1 MATAKKEHKTK
12 RRLILSFPAH
22 RIEEPV
28 TYQLVKEYNILIN
41 ILNADIS
48 HGKEGNLLLDMSGS
62 RQDMDNALAYLSLND
77 IAVSPVKKNIILND
91 GSCVH
96 CGACTSVC
104 FSGALEMDKGER
116 SLLFKP
122 EYCIACELCITACPL
137 QLFELHFGIH

>member
-1 MATAKKEHKTK
+1 MQSTQKGNRVK

-28 TYQLVKEYNILIN
+28 TYNLVREYNILIN

-48 HGKEGNLLLDMSGS
+48 HGKEGILLLDMSGS
-62 RQDMDNALAYLSLND
+62 REDMENAMNYLKMND
-77 IAVSPVKKNIILND
+77 ITYSPVKKNIILNED
-91 GSCVH
+91 FCVH

-104 FSGALEMDKGER
+104 FSGALEMDRKER
-116 SLLFKP
+116 NLIFKP
-122 EYCIACELCITACPL
+122 EKCIACELCIGACPL